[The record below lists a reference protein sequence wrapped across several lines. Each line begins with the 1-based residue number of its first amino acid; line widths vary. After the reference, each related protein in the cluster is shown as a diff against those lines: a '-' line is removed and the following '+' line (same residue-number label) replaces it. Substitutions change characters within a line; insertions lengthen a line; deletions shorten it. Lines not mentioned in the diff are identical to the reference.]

1 MQYQRINLERNLRMQ
16 LTAAMDNIKASI
28 KQVAS
33 SKEGVRQA
41 EKAYEIMQKKFEV
54 GAATIIE
61 LDDANL
67 ALATS
72 RLSYFQAIH
81 DYLTAQ
87 SDLEQISGNVDF
99 DRYKLDEEK

>member
-1 MQYQRINLERNLRMQ
+1 
-16 LTAAMDNIKASI
+16 
-28 KQVAS
+28 
-33 SKEGVRQA
+33 
-41 EKAYEIMQKKFEV
+41 MQKKFEV